1 MENDTAEKTVKN
13 DYHFA
18 DYKAKMYYQA
28 NKGKIQKS
36 FRQCYKN
43 SSEDKNIK
51 NRNYA
56 NYRNR
61 NMSVADRER
70 RKENVKHYHYKRKNI
85 VEFV

>member
-28 NKGKIQKS
+28 NKGKIQKR

-43 SSEDKNIK
+43 SSEDKK
-51 NRNYA
+51 Y
-56 NYRNR
+56 
-61 NMSVADRER
+61 
-70 RKENVKHYHYKRKNI
+70 
-85 VEFV
+85 